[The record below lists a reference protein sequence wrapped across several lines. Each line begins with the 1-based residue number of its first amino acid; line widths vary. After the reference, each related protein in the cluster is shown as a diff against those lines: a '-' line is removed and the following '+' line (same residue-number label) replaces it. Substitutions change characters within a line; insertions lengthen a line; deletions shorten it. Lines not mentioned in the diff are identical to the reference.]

1 MLYGHKKQQKYQIW
15 ALKTEFERLDDLL
28 LNFWHKV
35 K

>member
-1 MLYGHKKQQKYQIW
+1 MLYGQKKQQYQIW
-15 ALKTEFERLDDLL
+15 ALKPEFERLDDLL